1 MVFWLKIA
9 MPLLALAILSTLF
22 LFARQVEFEGTLPY
36 AQVKIDDLAR
46 DPRLSAPEY
55 AGVTSDGASVKV
67 AARTARPG
75 KDAASPVTATDVVA
89 LYETSAGGKLT
100 IEARTGTFDSGKAL
114 LTLKGSVV
122 LTTAD
127 GYVLRTEELL
137 SALNETLITAN
148 VKVVAD
154 TPLGQIEAGA
164 MRLNGPVAEH
174 LLVFNKGV
182 RLVYKPES

>member
-36 AQVKIDDLAR
+36 AQVEIDDLAR

-89 LYETSAGGKLT
+89 FYETLNGGKLA

-122 LTTAD
+122 LTTSD

-137 SALNETLITAN
+137 SALNKTLITAN

-164 MRLNGPVAEH
+164 MRLNGPTAEH